1 MFVGVTIMFLEERQE
16 KILELLAKNGKVL
29 VKELSEKFGVTENS
43 IRKDL
48 GTLEQDG
55 KLKRTYG
62 GAVAIRE
69 KIHVA
74 EANKR
79 RTLDVDAKRKI
90 ATIAF
95 KLINPQDMVFLDVS
109 TINIALA
116 DLMSKSNG
124 EYKVVTNMI
133 DIISILAINPKIDLI
148 CIGGRINK
156 SRDGFCG
163 GMAYDYVSRLKPD
176 IAFIGAVGVDVKENS
191 ASSYNIDEGYTKSKL
206 ISVSKRNYIVA
217 QMSKFSTD
225 GNYNFTTLDTLSGVI
240 TDTKPKEDICKAAE
254 DFGINIITGEKR

>member
-1 MFVGVTIMFLEERQE
+1 MFLEERQE
-16 KILELLAKNGKVL
+16 KILEILAENGKVL
-29 VKELSEKFGVTENS
+29 VKELAEKFGVTEDS

-69 KIHVA
+69 KLHVA

-79 RTLDVDAKRKI
+79 RTLDVEAKRKV
-90 ATIAF
+90 AAAAF
-95 KLINPQDMVFLDVS
+95 KLIAPNDMIFLDVS

-116 DLMSKSNG
+116 DLISKSNN

-133 DIISILAINPKIDLI
+133 DVISILAINPKIDII
-148 CIGGRINK
+148 CVGGRINK

-163 GMAYDYVSRLKPD
+163 AIAYEYVSRLKPD
-176 IAFIGAVGVDVKENS
+176 VAFIGAVGVDVKENS
-191 ASSYNIDEGYTKSKL
+191 ASTYNIDEGVTKAKV
-206 ISVSKRNYIVA
+206 IDVSKRAYIVA
-217 QMSKFSTD
+217 QSRKFSTD
-225 GNYNFTTLDTLSGVI
+225 GNYNFTKLDSLSGVI
-240 TDTKPKEDICKAAE
+240 TDSKPKSDICKAAE
-254 DFGINIITGEKR
+254 EMGIELIVK

>member
-1 MFVGVTIMFLEERQE
+1 MFLEERQE
-16 KILELLAKNGKVL
+16 KILEILAENGKVL
-29 VKELSEKFGVTENS
+29 VKELAEKFGVTEDS

-79 RTLDVDAKRKI
+79 RTLDVEAKRKI
-90 ATIAF
+90 AAVAF
-95 KLINPQDMVFLDVS
+95 KLITPQDMVFLDVS
-109 TINIALA
+109 TINIAIA
-116 DLMSKSNG
+116 DLMSKSNN

-133 DIISILAINPKIDLI
+133 DIISILSINPKVELL

-163 GMAYDYVSRLKPD
+163 GIAYEYVSRLKPD

-191 ASSYNIDEGYTKSKL
+191 ASTYNVDEGITKAKL
-206 ISVSKRNYIVA
+206 ISVSKRAYIVA
-217 QMSKFSTD
+217 QMRKFSTD

-240 TDTKPKEDICKAAE
+240 TDSRPKDDICKAANNL
-254 DFGINIITGEKR
+254 GIEIIST

>member
-1 MFVGVTIMFLEERQE
+1 MFLEERQE
-16 KILELLAKNGKVL
+16 KILELLTENGKVL
-29 VKELSEKFGVTENS
+29 VKELAEKFGVTEDS

-79 RTLDVDAKRKI
+79 RTLDVEAKRKI
-90 ATIAF
+90 AAVAF
-95 KLINPQDMVFLDVS
+95 KLINPSDMIFLDIS

-116 DLMSKSNG
+116 DLISKANT
-124 EYKVVTNMI
+124 EYKIVTNMI
-133 DIISILAINPKIDLI
+133 DVISILSINPKIDII
-148 CIGGRINK
+148 CVGGRINK

-163 GMAYDYVSRLKPD
+163 GISYEYVSRLKPD
-176 IAFIGAVGVDVKENS
+176 VAFIGSVGVNIKENS
-191 ASSYNIDEGYTKSKL
+191 ASTYNIDEGITKAKV
-206 ISVSKRNYIVA
+206 IEVSKKAYIIA
-217 QMSKFSTD
+217 QKRKFSTD
-225 GNYNFTTLDTLSGVI
+225 GNYNFTSLDSISGVI
-240 TDTKPKEDICKAAE
+240 TDSKPKPDICKAAE
-254 DFGINIITGEKR
+254 DTGIEIIVP

>member
-1 MFVGVTIMFLEERQE
+1 MSDAMFLEERQE
-16 KILELLAKNGKVL
+16 KILELLAENGKVL
-29 VKELSEKFGVTENS
+29 VKELAEKFGVTEDS

-48 GTLEQDG
+48 SALETDG

-79 RTLDVDAKRKI
+79 RTLDVEAKRKI
-90 ATIAF
+90 AQIAF
-95 KLINPQDMVFLDVS
+95 KLIKPNDMIFLDIS

-116 DLMSKSNG
+116 DLMSKSGND
-124 EYKVVTNMI
+124 YKVVTNMI
-133 DIISILAINPKIDLI
+133 DVIEILSINPKIDLI

-163 GMAYDYVSRLKPD
+163 GMTYEYVSRLKPD
-176 IAFIGAVGVDVKENS
+176 IAFIGVVGVDVKENS
-191 ASSYNIDEGYTKSKL
+191 ASTYNIDEGITKSKV
-206 ISVSKRNYIVA
+206 INVSKRAYIVA
-217 QMSKFSTD
+217 QMRKFSTD
-225 GNYNFTTLDTLSGVI
+225 GNYNFTTLDSINGVI
-240 TDTKPKEDICKAAE
+240 TDFKPKSDIYKAAE
-254 DFGINIITGEKR
+254 ETGIEIIFS